1 MRKIHGRTDDMLV
14 VRGENVF
21 PSQIEDILLGV
32 GGLTGNYQ
40 LVVDRESHQLDTLE
54 VRIESRPG
62 ADHAELR
69 ERAERRVRETIGL
82 TVTVAVLAPGAL
94 PRSEGK
100 AKRVIDLREL

>member
-1 MRKIHGRTDDMLV
+1 
-14 VRGENVF
+14 VF

-32 GGLTGNYQ
+32 DGLTGNYQ
-40 LVVDRESHQLDTLE
+40 LVVDRESHHLDTLE

-62 ADHAELR
+62 ADHADLR
-69 ERAERRVRETIGL
+69 ERAEVRIKETIGL
-82 TVTVAVLAPGAL
+82 TVSVAVLAPGAL